1 MSGAGTCKMPTRR
14 WNWTL
19 IGANTKW
26 AEVAIVFVWKCVR
39 WAAAINW
46 QLQHSSRSETWDR
59 DSSNWIVEL
68 ERSLAYRAMY
78 LWHIGK
84 KSDILYSRRSD
95 ILISSWRAS
104 QISIKLTKIRPEKE
118 KADCIS
124 IWLYFP
130 KNILAA
136 GSIAQ
141 GWKWTTEIRY
151 NSTSSNKAHY
161 LQEA

>member
-1 MSGAGTCKMPTRR
+1 MKLERL
-14 WNWTL
+14 WIL
-19 IGANTKW
+19 ANTKW

-39 WAAAINW
+39 WATAINW

-59 DSSNWIVEL
+59 DSSNWIVEQ

-84 KSDILYSRRSD
+84 KSDILYSRRRSD

-104 QISIKLTKIRPEKE
+104 QISIKLTKIGAGKGKSGMYRHWQAIKAPIIISKE
-118 KADCIS
+118 
-124 IWLYFP
+124 Y
-130 KNILAA
+130 LAA
-136 GSIAQ
+136 RSIAH
-141 GWKWTTEIRY
+141 GWKWSTEIRY
-151 NSTSSNKAHY
+151 NSSSSNKAHY